1 VLVWRHVGLHM
12 LTDEELEKEIVRLF
26 DIFGQALY
34 LTIKN
39 AVKPAQGGTEIVRN
53 QWKNFA
59 RQLIKVAKEDRD

>member
-1 VLVWRHVGLHM
+1 VALS
-12 LTDEELEKEIVRLF
+12 DDELEKEVVRLF

-34 LTIKN
+34 LTVKL
-39 AVKPAQGGTEIVRN
+39 AVKPAQDGTQIVRN